1 MKIPVY
7 LYTNLSTVT
16 LDLDNNNRI
25 VQIMYQR
32 DLTLQKG
39 MKNKVQLQFKNSDQ
53 KLINVSTSSF
63 VFVMFDADNQR
74 NVIEKDVTILDTG
87 STATTYIS
95 KGLGEVVLTESDL
108 DACDSVYYKFGVKAL
123 DSDGSYVTTYANTY
137 YGISGTLEVKHD
149 LYPTLQP
156 SLEVSNATFLSNI
169 YYNADVGFMQH
180 EFYSGNLNAHPEFS
194 SNVALH
200 TVAVYM
206 TNFRGRVLIEGTLEN
221 DPMSFGNYAV
231 LSDKVYTQF
240 TGIDYTNVNGVFS
253 KIRIRYIP
261 AKEPVTQS
269 NDILATDLAVRT
281 AVLAYTG
288 TVDKALYRS

>member
-7 LYTNLSTVT
+7 LYANLSTVT

-39 MKNKVQLQFKNSDQ
+39 MKNKIQLQFKNSDQ

-63 VFVMFDADNQR
+63 VFVLFDAESQR
-74 NVIEKDVTILDTG
+74 NVIEKDVTIIDTG
-87 STATTYIS
+87 STATTYAS

-123 DSDGSYVTTYANTY
+123 DADGSYVPTYANTY

-156 SLEVSNATFLSNI
+156 SLEVSNNTFLSNVH
-169 YYNADVGFMQH
+169 YNADIGAQQY

-206 TNFRGRVLIEGTLEN
+206 TAFRGRVLIEGTLEN
-221 DPMSFGNYAV
+221 DPTSFGNYAV
-231 LSDKVYTQF
+231 LSDKTYTQF
-240 TGIDYTNVNGVFS
+240 TGIDYTNINGVFS
-253 KIRIRYIP
+253 KVRIRYIP
-261 AKEPVTQS
+261 AKHPVHNS
-269 NDILATDLAVRT
+269 NDILAVDTNVR
-281 AVLAYTG
+281 ADILAYTG